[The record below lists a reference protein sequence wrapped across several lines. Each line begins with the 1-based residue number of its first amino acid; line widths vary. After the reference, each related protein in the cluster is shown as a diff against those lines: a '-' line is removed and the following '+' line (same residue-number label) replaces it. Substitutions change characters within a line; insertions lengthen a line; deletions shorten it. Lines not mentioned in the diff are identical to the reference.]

1 MWASPFSFR
10 LVAELTPDQ
19 DGGTLL
25 RGSLG
30 VARTKM
36 IVVGL
41 FLLVLVVF
49 GHGLTLGV
57 ATLVSAVV
65 VEVLYGAAFVLVSR
79 RGRPS
84 TFAYVDKTSTRT
96 RRRVRPVPGIRDPA
110 PRTGLSAPPRCGP
123 SPAVLQRSAGTD
135 PPSDEA
141 RPSGRTRGTPMR
153 SLTLRL
159 LSTAAVAA
167 TATLATGVLPA
178 SPAGAATPAPRATC
192 KTLVGLAA
200 SPTAT
205 LGECTLATTG
215 GAGRSPG

>member
-1 MWASPFSFR
+1 MTPRDLYEELVPPGSVWRSPLATEVCVRRLQQHTLGPVSATLVSGTGGEVTFDGRVTSRGVRLRRPSVWASPFSFR

-84 TFAYVDKTSTRT
+84 HVAYVDGALE
-96 RRRVRPVPGIRDPA
+96 RVAGFVPVPRDP
-110 PRTGLSAPPRCGP
+110 
-123 SPAVLQRSAGTD
+123 
-135 PPSDEA
+135 
-141 RPSGRTRGTPMR
+141 
-153 SLTLRL
+153 
-159 LSTAAVAA
+159 
-167 TATLATGVLPA
+167 
-178 SPAGAATPAPRATC
+178 
-192 KTLVGLAA
+192 
-200 SPTAT
+200 
-205 LGECTLATTG
+205 
-215 GAGRSPG
+215 